1 MKAFRG
7 SITSKCRTERVA
19 AAALAKQPRAV
30 KLMEKLCAADVM
42 RRFDRFTDQQQLDHF
57 FQNGLCNE
65 WASMLLGKSYGT
77 GNYSMYGAFTVDLE
91 TCMIT
96 DDPNAVPV
104 VRDIEI
110 AK

>member
-1 MKAFRG
+1 VCDGPIADTMGGTMKAFRG

-57 FQNGLCNE
+57 FQHGLCNE
-65 WASMLLGKSYGT
+65 
-77 GNYSMYGAFTVDLE
+77 
-91 TCMIT
+91 
-96 DDPNAVPV
+96 
-104 VRDIEI
+104 
-110 AK
+110 

>member
-1 MKAFRG
+1 
-7 SITSKCRTERVA
+7 
-19 AAALAKQPRAV
+19 
-30 KLMEKLCAADVM
+30 
-42 RRFDRFTDQQQLDHF
+42 
-57 FQNGLCNE
+57 
-65 WASMLLGKSYGT
+65 MLLGKSYGT